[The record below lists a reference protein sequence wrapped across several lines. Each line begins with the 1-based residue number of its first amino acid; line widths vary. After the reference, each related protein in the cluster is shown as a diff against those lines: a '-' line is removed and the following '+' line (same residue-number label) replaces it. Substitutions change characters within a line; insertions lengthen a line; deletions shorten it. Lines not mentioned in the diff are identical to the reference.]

1 MDHYRVGID
10 GGGTRC
16 RAAVAG
22 ADGRILGRGISG
34 AANILTDPETALAH
48 IRLATEAAFQE
59 AGLPASGLSAATAVL
74 GLAGNNVADAVSFIA
89 ARLPFARAQIV
100 SDVLVALQGA
110 LGDRD
115 GAVASLGTGT
125 VYSIRQQGTV
135 SMLGGHG
142 FKVGDLG
149 SGARL
154 GQGLLQEALLAHD
167 GIRPTTPLT
176 ETVLAEFGRS
186 PEAIIAFAHTA
197 HPADYGRYAGSVFSA
212 GAAGDAVG
220 VQLVRMAA
228 GHIDQTLDAIV
239 ARGVRTLC
247 LVGGLAPLYRPW
259 LAERPGITIAE
270 SAADALTGAV
280 ALAVQAFASD
290 PSPNH
295 REAAQ

>member
-176 ETVLAEFGRS
+176 EAVLAEFGRS

-197 HPADYGRYAGSVFSA
+197 HPADYGRYAGRVFSA
-212 GAAGDAVG
+212 AAAGDAVG

-259 LAERPGITIAE
+259 LADRPGIAIAE
-270 SAADALTGAV
+270 PAADALTGAV
-280 ALAVQAFASD
+280 ALAVQASASD
-290 PSPNH
+290 PFPNH

>member
-1 MDHYRVGID
+1 MGLYRVGID

-16 RAAVAG
+16 RAAVAD

-34 AANILTDPETALAH
+34 AANILTDPETALSH

-59 AGLPASGLSAATAVL
+59 AGLPVAGLSTAAAVL

-89 ARLPFARAQIV
+89 ARLPFARAEIV
-100 SDVLVALQGA
+100 SDVLIALQGA

-125 VYSIRQQGTV
+125 VYSIRQNGEV

-167 GIRPTTPLT
+167 GVRPASPLT
-176 ETVLAEFGRS
+176 ETVLAAFGHS
-186 PEAIIAFAHTA
+186 TAAIIAFAHAA
-197 HPADYGRYAGSVFSA
+197 HPADYGRYAPSIFSA
-212 GAAGDAVG
+212 AAAGDPVAVE
-220 VQLVRMAA
+220 LVRKAA
-228 GHIDQTLDAIV
+228 RDIDQTLDAIT
-239 ARGVRTLC
+239 ARSVRTLC
-247 LVGGLAPLYRPW
+247 LVGGLAPLYGPW
-259 LAERPGITIAE
+259 LAQRPGIEMTE
-270 SAADALTGAV
+270 PAADALTGAV
-280 ALAVQAFASD
+280 ALAVQRFASD
-290 PSPNH
+290 PSDG
-295 REAAQ
+295 RMEAAQ

>member
-1 MDHYRVGID
+1 MGLYRVGID

-22 ADGRILGRGISG
+22 ADGRLLGRGISG
-34 AANILTDPETALAH
+34 AANILTDQETALAH

-59 AGLPASGLSAATAVL
+59 AGLPVSAIASADAVL
-74 GLAGNNVADAVSFIA
+74 GLAGNNVAEAVSFIA
-89 ARLPFARAQIV
+89 VRLPFARAQIV
-100 SDVLVALQGA
+100 SDVLIALQGA

-125 VYSIRQQGTV
+125 VYSIRQKGGI

-167 GIRPTTPLT
+167 GIRPSSSLT
-176 ETVLAEFGRS
+176 ETVLAAFGHS
-186 PEAIIAFAHTA
+186 TAAIIAFAHTA
-197 HPADYGRYAGSVFSA
+197 HPADYGRYAPSIFSA
-212 GAAGDAVG
+212 ADAGDPVAID
-220 VQLVRMAA
+220 LVRAA
-228 GHIDQTLDAIV
+228 AQRIDQTLDAIV
-239 ARGVRTLC
+239 ARGVETLC

-259 LAERPGITIAE
+259 LAERPGIAFAE
-270 SAADALTGAV
+270 PRADALTGAV
-280 ALAVQAFASD
+280 ALAVQGLPADTS
-290 PSPNH
+290 SKQV
-295 REAAQ
+295 EAAQ